1 MILPICEFM
10 KCVDFEYSYL
20 YQVTL
25 ESMCRFEEG
34 QEPSA
39 GLSASAL
46 FFFLLEIQLSLSIN
60 KPTLL
65 TLF

>member
-1 MILPICEFM
+1 MLQ
-10 KCVDFEYSYL
+10 KA
-20 YQVTL
+20 
-25 ESMCRFEEG
+25 
-34 QEPSA
+34 A
-39 GLSASAL
+39 GAYIFLQQAEKSHGASV